1 MKIAIISSGFLP
13 VVDGVT
19 VTGLYRLQKL
29 SDWGHQIL
37 LFCPDYSEI
46 EHIYP
51 NWREYTGEIMPGVE
65 VVNLA
70 STPFLDIDF
79 ERNVSRK
86 SYQTLLYELKKFQP
100 DLVHVD
106 EPERLFTGFLRV
118 AGVDFAKRY
127 DLPCVT
133 FFRTNF
139 LDYLDDYFPLH
150 PVAMTGVK
158 FGFKKFLARVYN
170 SYDVTMTQSIVT
182 KEKTIEIGIKNSI
195 FANLTG
201 VNTEVFNPELRQ
213 ENFFA
218 NNYQNPKLDRQIKLI
233 FIGRLTPDKGWNFT
247 IKAFA
252 EVARAMDLKNVA
264 LLIAGDGQMR
274 EEIATELSQF
284 TPNVCM
290 LGRVA
295 PEEMPALLANSD
307 IHVTTSEKETKG
319 LTVLEAF
326 AVGIPVLAPNAGG
339 VITSIENGENGFL
352 FEPQNIQDFTQKLQ
366 QLVEDSALREAMGI
380 KARNYV
386 VENSSYENTAKNM
399 VKIWQEQIELKNN
412 SISRK

>member
-29 SDWGHQIL
+29 SEWGYQIL
-37 LFCPDYSEI
+37 LFCPDYSKI
-46 EHIYP
+46 EYIYP
-51 NWREYTGEIMPGVE
+51 NWREYTGEIMPGVR

-79 ERNVSRK
+79 ERNVSRQ
-86 SYQTLLYELKKFQP
+86 SYQTVLEELEKFQP

-118 AGVDFAKRY
+118 AGVDFAKQNNI
-127 DLPCVT
+127 PCVT

-139 LDYLDDYFPLH
+139 LDYLDDYFPL
-150 PVAMTGVK
+150 PVLAMAAMK
-158 FGFKKFLARVYN
+158 FLFKKFLARVYN

-182 KEKTIEIGIKNSI
+182 KEKTIAIGIKNSI

-201 VNTEVFNPELRQ
+201 VNTEVFNPNLR
-213 ENFFA
+213 EKNFFA
-218 NNYQNPKLDRQIKLI
+218 NKYQKPQLDRMVKLI

-252 EVARAMDLKNVA
+252 EVARRINLNNVA

-274 EEIATELSQF
+274 EEIEIELAKF
-284 TPNVCM
+284 TPNIEM

-295 PEEMPALLANSD
+295 PEAMPALLANSD

-326 AVGIPVLAPNAGG
+326 AVGIPVIAPNAGG
-339 VITSIENGENGFL
+339 VITSIKSGANGFL
-352 FEPQNIQDFTQKLQ
+352 FEPQNVDDFSKKLQ
-366 QLVEDSALREAMGI
+366 ELIENLALREKMGV
-380 KARNYV
+380 KAREYV
-386 VENSSYENTAKNM
+386 VANSSYENTAKNM
-399 VKIWQEQIELKNN
+399 VKIWQEQIKKYSLT
-412 SISRK
+412 

>member
-1 MKIAIISSGFLP
+1 MKIAVISSGFLP

-19 VTGLYRLQKL
+19 VTGLYRLRKL
-29 SDWGHQIL
+29 SEWGHQIL
-37 LFCPDYSEI
+37 LFCPDYSVI
-46 EHIYP
+46 ENIYP
-51 NWREYTGEIMPGVE
+51 NWREYTGEILPGVR

-70 STPFLDIDF
+70 STPFMDIDF
-79 ERNVSRK
+79 ERNVSRN
-86 SYQTLLYELKKFQP
+86 SYQTVLYELEKFQP
-100 DLVHVD
+100 DIVHVD

-127 DLPCVT
+127 NIPCVT

-139 LDYLDDYFPLH
+139 LDYLDDYFPLP
-150 PVAMTGVK
+150 PVGMAAMK
-158 FGFKKFLARVYN
+158 FLFKKFLARVYN

-182 KEKTIEIGIKNSI
+182 QEKTIAIGIKNSI

-201 VNTEVFNPELRQ
+201 VDTEVFNPKLRDH
-213 ENFFA
+213 NCFA
-218 NNYQNPKLDRQIKLI
+218 NKYQNPELDRQIKLI

-247 IKAFA
+247 IKAFT
-252 EVARAMDLKNVA
+252 EVARAINLKNVA

-274 EEIATELSQF
+274 EEIQTKLGKL
-284 TPNVCM
+284 TPNIHL

-295 PEEMPALLANSD
+295 PEAMPALLANSD

-326 AVGIPVLAPNAGG
+326 AAGIPVIAPNAGG
-339 VITSIENGENGFL
+339 VITSIQNGENGFL
-352 FEPQNIQDFTQKLQ
+352 FEPQNVDDFTQKLK
-366 QLVEDSALREAMGI
+366 QLIENSALRQEMGI
-380 KARNYV
+380 KAREYV

-399 VKIWQEQIELKNN
+399 VKIWEEQIK
-412 SISRK
+412 KF

>member
-19 VTGLYRLQKL
+19 VTGLYRLRKL
-29 SDWGHQIL
+29 SEWGHQIL
-37 LFCPDYSEI
+37 LFCPDYSVI
-46 EHIYP
+46 ENIYP
-51 NWREYTGEIMPGVE
+51 NWREYTGEILPGVR

-70 STPFLDIDF
+70 STPFMDIDF

-86 SYQTLLYELKKFQP
+86 SYQTVLYELEKFQP

-118 AGVDFAKRY
+118 AGVDFAKRHNI
-127 DLPCVT
+127 PCVT

-139 LDYLDDYFPLH
+139 LDYLDDYFPLP
-150 PVAMTGVK
+150 PVGMTAMK
-158 FGFKKFLARVYN
+158 FLFKKFLARVYN
-170 SYDVTMTQSIVT
+170 SYNVTMTQSIVT
-182 KEKTIEIGIKNSI
+182 QEKTIAIGIKNSI

-201 VNTEVFNPELRQ
+201 VDTEVFNPKLRDR
-213 ENFFA
+213 NCFA
-218 NNYQNPKLDRQIKLI
+218 NKYQNPELDRQIKLI

-247 IKAFA
+247 IKAFT
-252 EVARAMDLKNVA
+252 EVARAINLKNVA

-274 EEIATELSQF
+274 EEIQTKLGKL
-284 TPNVCM
+284 TPNIHL

-295 PEEMPALLANSD
+295 PEAMPALLANSD

-326 AVGIPVLAPNAGG
+326 AAGIPVIAPNAGG
-339 VITSIENGENGFL
+339 VITSIQNGENGFL
-352 FEPQNIQDFTQKLQ
+352 FEPQNVDDFTQKLK
-366 QLVEDSALREAMGI
+366 QLIENSALRQEMGI
-380 KARNYV
+380 KAREYV

-399 VKIWQEQIELKNN
+399 VKIWEEQIK
-412 SISRK
+412 KF